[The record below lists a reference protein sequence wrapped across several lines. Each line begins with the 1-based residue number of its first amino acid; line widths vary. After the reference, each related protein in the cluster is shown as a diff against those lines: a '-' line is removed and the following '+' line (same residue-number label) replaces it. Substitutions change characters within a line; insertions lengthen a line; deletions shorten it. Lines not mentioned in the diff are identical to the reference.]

1 MTNHSAFTTPTME
14 YQSYG
19 STLSAPAFDGT
30 VLVKQEPEDV
40 PESPVEDH
48 SIDGS
53 DRLETD
59 IPVNITPTITNQ
71 PPVEDHSTDGPD
83 RLETDIPMNITPTI
97 TNQPEQTTNG
107 AQAAKIGSNQLV
119 EVPGEIDYD
128 IVKTEGM

>member
-1 MTNHSAFTTPTME
+1 ME

-19 STLSAPAFDGT
+19 STLYAPAFDGT

-40 PESPVEDH
+40 PEPPIEDHSTDGSDRLETDIPMNITPTIINQPHVEDH

-71 PPVEDHSTDGPD
+71 PEQNGP
-83 RLETDIPMNITPTI
+83 
-97 TNQPEQTTNG
+97 
-107 AQAAKIGSNQLV
+107 QAAKIGSNQLV